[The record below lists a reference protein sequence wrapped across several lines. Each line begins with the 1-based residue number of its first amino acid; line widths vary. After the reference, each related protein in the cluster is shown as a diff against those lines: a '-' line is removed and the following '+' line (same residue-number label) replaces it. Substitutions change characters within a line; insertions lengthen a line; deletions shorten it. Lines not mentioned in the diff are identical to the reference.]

1 MKRIAQTQVTNN
13 DDAVEQSVM
22 LSPRTLLTGPRQI
35 VRLERQYRSL
45 AEDFQNSL
53 ENLNRTKDSYVSA
66 LHAFEQAEAY
76 IRQLA
81 PKVRTAQMYLNS
93 ARSNPQ
99 YLAQAEGYVQAV
111 LGGGG
116 ASTPAPAEG
125 KPTGSSNTSMVKIA
139 HGAAD
144 AAQYAAEQRAAQEA
158 AANAGT
164 SVGNAMTPGTTTA
177 QTPEQQQQQAM
188 NVQRINALQSE
199 LSTFVGEMQRRYNI
213 HKQRAAAMEGQY
225 NMSKAA
231 YAKVRAQFFQLQT
244 EISSLTANLS
254 GWNERL
260 SEYYAPG
267 GGEA

>member
-1 MKRIAQTQVTNN
+1 MKRIAQTQDTNN

-53 ENLNRTKDSYVSA
+53 ENLNRIKDSYVSA
-66 LHAFEQAEAY
+66 LHTFEQAEEY
-76 IRQLA
+76 IRQLG
-81 PKVRTAQMYLNS
+81 PKVRMAQMYLNS
-93 ARSNPQ
+93 ARNNPQ

-111 LGGGG
+111 LSGSG
-116 ASTPAPAEG
+116 ASAPAPAES
-125 KPTGSSNTSMVKIA
+125 KQTGSSNTSMVEVA
-139 HGAAD
+139 QSASEWSLTGASAG
-144 AAQYAAEQRAAQEA
+144 QMG
-158 AANAGT
+158 AN
-164 SVGNAMTPGTTTA
+164 VGSAVTPGTTQTPSA

-199 LSTFVGEMQRRYNI
+199 LGTFVGEMQRRYNI

-260 SEYYAPG
+260 SEYYAPS

>member
-1 MKRIAQTQVTNN
+1 MKRIAQTQDTNN

-53 ENLNRTKDSYVSA
+53 ENLNRIKDSYVSA
-66 LHAFEQAEAY
+66 LLTFEQAEEY
-76 IRQLA
+76 IRQLG
-81 PKVRTAQMYLNS
+81 PKVRMAQMYLNS

-111 LGGGG
+111 LSDSG
-116 ASTPAPAEG
+116 ASAPAPAES
-125 KPTGSSNTSMVKIA
+125 KQTGSSNTSMVKVA
-139 HGAAD
+139 QSASELSLTGASAG
-144 AAQYAAEQRAAQEA
+144 QTG
-158 AANAGT
+158 AN
-164 SVGNAMTPGTTTA
+164 VGSAVTPGTT
-177 QTPEQQQQQAM
+177 QTTEQQQQQAM

-199 LSTFVGEMQRRYNI
+199 LGTFVGEMQRRYNI
-213 HKQRAAAMEGQY
+213 HKQRTAAMEGQY

-260 SEYYAPG
+260 SEYYAPS